1 MPVAEGP
8 RSAAG
13 TGSASTTVRIDMSGK
28 VALVTGGGYGMGRAS
43 ARRFAECGVSVV
55 VADIDPAA
63 GGETVESIRSAG
75 GTATLVEVDVG
86 DPDGVRDLVATTV
99 ATYGGLDYAHNN
111 AGIIEAQEPVTRF
124 PEELWDRII
133 RTNLSGTFYCL
144 KHEIPAMLDRGGGAI
159 VNVASET
166 TYKGNAGDVAY
177 TASKHGVVGLTQVT
191 GLRYAKR
198 GIRVN
203 AIAPGNIETG
213 IVERAREVLSPDQ
226 VRHMET
232 AMPIGRLGRP
242 EEVAE
247 LVVWL
252 CSDAASL
259 INATRIPVD
268 AGWHVS

>member
-1 MPVAEGP
+1 MSTPRPTPV
-8 RSAAG
+8 S
-13 TGSASTTVRIDMSGK
+13 IDMSGK

-43 ARRFAECGVSVV
+43 ARRFAECGASVV
-55 VADIDPAA
+55 VADINPVTGAATVDLIRAA
-63 GGETVESIRSAG
+63 GGE
-75 GTATLVEVDVG
+75 ATYIEVDVG
-86 DPDGVRDLVATTV
+86 ESEGVRDMVAATV

-111 AGIIEAQEPVTRF
+111 AGIVEAQEPVTRF

-133 RTNLSGTFYCL
+133 RTNLTGTFLCL
-144 KHEIPAMLDRGGGAI
+144 KHEIPAMLERGGGAV

-213 IVERAREVLSPDQ
+213 IVERAREYMNPEQ
-226 VRHMET
+226 VRYMET
-232 AMPIGRLGRP
+232 VMPIGRLGQP
-242 EEVAE
+242 EEIAE

-252 CSDAASL
+252 CSDAASM
-259 INATRIPVD
+259 INATRVAVD
-268 AGWHVS
+268 SGWHVA

>member
-1 MPVAEGP
+1 VSGP
-8 RSAAG
+8 RAG
-13 TGSASTTVRIDMSGK
+13 GVRFDMSGK

-43 ARRFAECGVSVV
+43 ARRFAESGASVV
-55 VADIDPAA
+55 VADIDPVTGNETVDSIRAA
-63 GGETVESIRSAG
+63 GGEATFVEA
-75 GTATLVEVDVG
+75 DVG
-86 DPDGVRDLVATTV
+86 EPGEVRDMVAAAVT
-99 ATYGGLDYAHNN
+99 TYGGLDYAHNN

-133 RTNLSGTFYCL
+133 RTNLTGTFLCL
-144 KHEIPAMLDRGGGAI
+144 KYEIPALLDRGGGAI

-191 GLRYAKR
+191 GLRYARR

-213 IVERAREVLSPDQ
+213 IVERAREYLDAEQ

-232 AMPIGRLGRP
+232 IMPIGRLGQP

-252 CSDAASL
+252 CSDAAVL
-259 INATRIPVD
+259 INAARVPID
-268 AGWHVS
+268 SGWHVA